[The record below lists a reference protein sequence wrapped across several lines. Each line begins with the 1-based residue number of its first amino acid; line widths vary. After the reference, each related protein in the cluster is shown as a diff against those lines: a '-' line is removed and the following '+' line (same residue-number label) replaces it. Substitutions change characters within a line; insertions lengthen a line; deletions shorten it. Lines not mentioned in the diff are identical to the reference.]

1 MNREF
6 DYIIVGAGVGGATL
20 AKELS
25 KKHKNIL
32 VIEKGVMEKNYGTFM
47 DAVRY
52 FDVSKIT
59 KVPKKSNE
67 GITLWRT
74 FMAGGSAFVAAG
86 NFIRSLESDLKSIGI
101 DLSSE
106 FLEAEEEL
114 NVAPLDE
121 KLISEGSWAIAN
133 AAKALGYSMA
143 PILKSI
149 DFSKCIRC
157 GQCTLGC
164 KAGAKWTPVV
174 YLEEALG
181 NGIEIMYNTTVESII
196 TENGKVK
203 GLTARSHSKQIS
215 LLANT
220 VILSAGGLGTPVIL
234 QSSGIEEAGSNLF
247 IDVMVTTYG
256 VHKYLNLIFEP
267 QMSMVNLDYHQSK
280 GFLLAPCV
288 SHNRQ
293 IRFIEAGMKGFALP
307 TNRILG
313 IMTIITDE
321 ASGRVFPDGS
331 VSKYLTDQDSERL
344 NQGTAISREILVK
357 AGVDPETFVETYPAG
372 AHPGGT
378 AAIGRVVDINLETR
392 ISNLFVCDAS
402 VFPKASG
409 LPPILTIIALS
420 KRLAKRIS

>member
-1 MNREF
+1 MDGEF
-6 DYIIVGAGVGGATL
+6 DYIIVGAGIGGATL
-20 AKELS
+20 ARELS
-25 KKHKNIL
+25 KKDKSIL
-32 VIEKGVMEKNYGTFM
+32 VIEKGDMEKNYDTFI
-47 DAVRY
+47 DAIRY

-59 KVPKKSNE
+59 KLPKKSNE

-86 NFIRSLESDLKSIGI
+86 NFVRSLESDLKSIGI

-121 KLISEGSWAIAN
+121 KLISEGSRAIAS
-133 AAKALGYSMA
+133 AAKELGYNMD
-143 PILKSI
+143 PIMKSI
-149 DFSKCIRC
+149 DSAKCIRC

-164 KAGAKWTPVV
+164 KTGAKWTPIV
-174 YLEEALG
+174 YLKEALD
-181 NGIEIMYNTTVESII
+181 NGIKIMYNTTVESII

-203 GLTARSHSKQIS
+203 GITAHTSDGQIS
-215 LLANT
+215 LLAST
-220 VILSAGGLGTPVIL
+220 VVLSAGGLSTPVIL
-234 QSSGIEEAGSNLF
+234 QSSGIEEAGSNLY
-247 IDVMVTTYG
+247 IDIMVTTYG
-256 VHKYLNLIFEP
+256 VHKYLNLINEP
-267 QMSMVNLDYHQSK
+267 QMAMVNLDFHQSK

-288 SHNRQ
+288 NHIRQ

-307 TNRILG
+307 TKRILG

-331 VSKYLTDQDSERL
+331 VSKYLTEQDRERL
-344 NQGTAISREILVK
+344 NQGTAISKEILVK
-357 AGVDPETFVETYPAG
+357 AGVDPDTFVETYPAG

-378 AAIGRVVDINLETR
+378 AAIGRVVDTNLETR
-392 ISNLFVCDAS
+392 INNLFVCDAS

-420 KRLAKRIS
+420 KRLAKRI